1 MEILTGKFDT
11 QLKLVRQFARENGLK
26 TPGIN
31 RLSNWLKQHYDD
43 YLREKGTTL
52 ADNNRSYFEVMEEIY
67 SDIEK
72 KLSIAKKNDWVKVID
87 LNYPF
92 GPRIKSI
99 QVK

>member
-1 MEILTGKFDT
+1 MEILAGKFDT
-11 QLKLVRQFARENGLK
+11 QLKLVHQFARENGLK

-52 ADNNRSYFEVMEEIY
+52 ANNNRSYYQVMEEVY
-67 SDIEK
+67 NDIEK
-72 KLSIAKKNDWVKVID
+72 QLSVAKENDWKKVIN

-92 GPRIKSI
+92 LRLNCTFL
-99 QVK
+99 